1 MRLAG
6 KRRMTPS
13 PRAGRVLLALL
24 LAAGIAGCSLRAP
37 EATGSGAGRTPL
49 PDRDDRPPPA
59 VVAPVAPMPARLV
72 TDLAAGGGPSNQ
84 CLAEIEAFAERHTG
98 NRVMLGQAAFAD
110 SDRLVLARMPRR
122 GSDGLPLDG
131 RAAMPQPV
139 VLNLLRDATG
149 CSVRV
154 APPSSDAANSAN
166 PAAAAVGAG
175 ADGAPLPG
183 CRCVSLQR

>member
-6 KRRMTPS
+6 NRRITPC
-13 PRAGRVLLALL
+13 PRAARVLLVLL
-24 LAAGIAGCSLRAP
+24 LAAGVAGCSLRAP
-37 EATGSGAGRTPL
+37 EATGSSAGGTPL
-49 PDRDDRPPPA
+49 PDRDDRPPPT
-59 VVAPVAPMPARLV
+59 VVAPVAPMPARLI
-72 TDLAAGGGPSNQ
+72 TDSAAGGGRSSQ

-98 NRVMLGQAAFAD
+98 NRIILGPAAFAD

-154 APPSSDAANSAN
+154 APPSSDAANAAN
-166 PAAAAVGAG
+166 AAAAGAG